1 MVATGISVGRF
12 NKRGFPT
19 TKRAKVAKTK
29 KTSKH
34 RVVKDIVEEAIG
46 IAPYEARLVDLI
58 EMSEKRALRFAK
70 RRLGDLT
77 RAKKK
82 LRAIEDLKR
91 RVKRRQQERIVE
103 QQKLQG
109 TTTTT
114 TTHK

>member
-1 MVATGISVGRF
+1 MVATGISVGRLG
-12 NKRGFPT
+12 KRGFPT
-19 TKRAKVAKTK
+19 TKRPKVQKTK

-46 IAPYEARLVDLI
+46 IAPYEARLIDLI

-70 RRLGDLT
+70 KRLGSLT

-82 LRAIEDLKR
+82 LRAVEDLKR
-91 RVKRRQQERIVE
+91 RIKRRQQDRLNE

-109 TTTTT
+109 ATTTTQ
-114 TTHK
+114 K